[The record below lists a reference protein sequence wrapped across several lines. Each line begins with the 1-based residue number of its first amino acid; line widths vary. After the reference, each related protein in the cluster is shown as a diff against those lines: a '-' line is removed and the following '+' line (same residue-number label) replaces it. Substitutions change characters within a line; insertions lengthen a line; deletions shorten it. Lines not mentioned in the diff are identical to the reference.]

1 MLPTAWQK
9 HSIASSQT
17 WNAPTTLTMASWK
30 EGHHLA
36 PATFPTV
43 PPLPF
48 PVLRPNS
55 ALSSLSPLPAP
66 LPQLFPLTFWLFFF
80 FIPQGSALPA
90 LPERCPWSPITLL
103 IAWHPVCSFKALFP
117 SHTLAFLFICLLPA
131 LSLEDSPL
139 GDTDLTHSLLC
150 PQHTYNGA
158 QHTVVLSRH
167 TPNGARGTRRRSV
180 GIHPTGPGTRWCS
193 MNT

>member
-1 MLPTAWQK
+1 MCALTPRCPDAPYCLAK
-9 HSIASSQT
+9 AFHSIISNLECTHNTDHGFLERGAPSCTCYLSHSASSPSPRSETQQR
-17 WNAPTTLTMASWK
+17 TLQPEPFACPS
-30 EGHHLA
+30 A
-36 PATFPTV
+36 PAI
-43 PPLPF
+43 
-48 PVLRPNS
+48 
-55 ALSSLSPLPAP
+55 SSDLLA
-66 LPQLFPLTFWLFFF
+66 FFF
-80 FIPQGSALPA
+80 FIPQGAALPA
-90 LPERCPWSPITLL
+90 LPEGCPWSPKTLR
-103 IAWHPVCSFKALFP
+103 
-117 SHTLAFLFICLLPA
+117 T

-150 PQHTYNGA
+150 PRHTYNGA